1 MDASEWMK
9 QAERAARSD
18 AGLDSATNPGE
29 AGQDLNLAGQAV
41 VAEVASV
48 NGDNAGEPD
57 EVKSGEQADSNAELT
72 REV

>member
-29 AGQDLNLAGQAV
+29 AGQDLNLAGLAAV
-41 VAEVASV
+41 SEVASV
-48 NGDNAGEPD
+48 NGDNAGES
-57 EVKSGEQADSNAELT
+57 EEAKSDEQADSNAELT
-72 REV
+72 TEV